1 MFDFSTLYTKY
12 IVYPKSQTERDDER
26 VNQSLR
32 EKFPNTEFFLVPI
45 FLY

>member
-1 MFDFSTLYTKY
+1 MFDFSTLCAKY
-12 IVYPKSQTERDDER
+12 IVYSKSQTERGDER

-32 EKFPNTEFFLVPI
+32 EKCPSTEFFLVPI

>member
-32 EKFPNTEFFLVPI
+32 ENILNTEFLMVPI
-45 FLY
+45 FLH

>member
-12 IVYPKSQTERDDER
+12 IVYPKSQTERGDEG
-26 VNQSLR
+26 VNQSLH
-32 EKFPNTEFFLVPI
+32 EKCQNTEFFLVPI